1 MSSSTALMD
10 IDSSMSNLIKPG
22 KQDRDND
29 DAKWFDLYPNKDL
42 MDPLF
47 EGSLFQ
53 TLN

>member
-10 IDSSMSNLIKPG
+10 IDPSMSNLIKPG
-22 KQDRDND
+22 KQDRDN

-47 EGSLFQ
+47 EGALF
-53 TLN
+53 